1 VNTDDVDRI
10 VETAGDAAR
19 HQAAVAREVQS
30 RPSRKETRRVV
41 AWSSLAT
48 ACVSAGV
55 AIAIS
60 LTALHG
66 TAADTAAQQ
75 AANAQQQA
83 AAETAQAAYAEAQ
96 KANQQL
102 AQQGKPQVA
111 IVPPADSSNSTAT
124 LISAAAAQV
133 LASLPANVG
142 QPTAAQLGQAISNY
156 IAVNPQGPTAAEIA
170 AAASQYFSA
179 NAALFKGATGD
190 GIASISY
197 NAPNLTVTLTDGTSQ
212 TWAIQGSQGE
222 PGPTGPTGPTGPVG
236 PPPAGWGTTY
246 ANGDTSTCTPSPGPA
261 PDPSSPQ
268 YTCSTPAAP
277 PS

>member
-1 VNTDDVDRI
+1 MNTDDVDRI
-10 VETAGDAAR
+10 VETAGEAAR

-75 AANAQQQA
+75 AASAQQSA
-83 AAETAQAAYAEAQ
+83 AAETAQAAYVEAQ

-111 IVPPADSSNSTAT
+111 IVPPADNSNSTAT

-142 QPTAAQLGQAISNY
+142 QPTAAQLGQAITTY
-156 IAVNPQGPTAAEIA
+156 IAANPQGPTAGQIA
-170 AAASQYFSA
+170 AAVSMYFSA
-179 NAALFKGATGD
+179 NADQFKGATGSPGV
-190 GIASISY
+190 GIQAISY
-197 NAPNLTVTLTDGTSQ
+197 DPSTGDLTVDLTDGSSQ
-212 TWAIQGSQGE
+212 TWTIKGD
-222 PGPTGPTGPTGPVG
+222 TGPAGATGAQG
-236 PPPAGWGTTY
+236 PPPAGWGETY
-246 ANGDTSTCTPSPGPA
+246 SDGSTSTCTPNPGF
-261 PDPSSPQ
+261 DPSNPQ
-268 YTCSTPAAP
+268 YTCSTPTAPASP